1 MIDDIGPLW
10 VFLAF
15 HEVAR
20 LSAVVID
27 IEEYKLIMSKGQ
39 KPSLVI
45 NKGARL
51 PPPKLSRAP
60 TTHPAQE
67 NTHVRIFRPETF
79 FKHPY
84 IQLIK
89 SKNQYFQSIYIWF

>member
-1 MIDDIGPLW
+1 MVIDDVGPLALE
-10 VFLAF
+10 VFIAC

-20 LSAVVID
+20 LDAVVINID
-27 IEEYKLIMSKGQ
+27 EYKLIMSKGQ
-39 KPSLVI
+39 KPTLVI

-67 NTHVRIFRPETF
+67 NTCEDSQT
-79 FKHPY
+79 
-84 IQLIK
+84 
-89 SKNQYFQSIYIWF
+89 